1 MTETGREMVEQ
12 YAVQVQWDARLNSRM
27 AHDAPTTADRRRYSA
42 LAQEDAALARALVF
56 ALIHQERGHV
66 E

>member
-56 ALIHQERGHV
+56 ALIHQESGQ
-66 E
+66 